1 MRKGQIAIVA
11 GGLVLVGLLYFAGKT
26 VLPKKEHKAAHTTE
40 SISFEQ
46 YEQLRTEQLPE
57 AEKSAYT
64 QLQQQMKAVADGDT
78 ATLRPLLQQA
88 SGFWHKVGNEPLS
101 AYYMYRLAQVAP
113 EKHAYIHAGDDFVNA
128 FKSGADSIISNNL
141 ITFALRSYEEAL
153 QKFGDDVEVKIK
165 LAEVYVQG
173 SPEPMKGIEMLRKLS
188 DSLPDNVP
196 ALLALGRLS
205 IQSGQYDK
213 AKERL
218 RKVLLLEPENTEAMY
233 FMAISE
239 AQLGNNQEAI
249 RFFEM
254 CKLLVK
260 NEEFS
265 KEIDV
270 IVNDLKNKKN

>member
-26 VLPKKEHKAAHTTE
+26 VLPKKEHSITHTTE

-64 QLQQQMKAVADGDT
+64 QLQQQLKAVADGDT

-141 ITFALRSYEEAL
+141 ITFALRSYEEAV
-153 QKFGDDVEVKIK
+153 QKDGSDVELKIK
-165 LAEVYVQG
+165 LADAYVQG
-173 SPEPMKGIEMLRKLS
+173 SQEPMKGTGMLRQLA

-196 ALLALGRLS
+196 VLFALGRLS
-205 IQSGQYDK
+205 RQSGQFDK
-213 AKERL
+213 AKDRL
-218 RKVLLLEPENTEAMY
+218 KKVLQLEPQNTEALY
-233 FMAISE
+233 FMAITE
-239 AQLGNNQEAI
+239 AQLGHNDEAI
-249 RFFEM
+249 RLFEM
-254 CKLLVK
+254 CKLIVNNK
-260 NEEFS
+260 DFN
-265 KEIDV
+265 KEIDE
-270 IVNDLKNKKN
+270 IVKSLKK